1 MEVKNPEVGIN
12 NTPTYFRKINV
23 NPKNRIT
30 QDCVIR
36 ALSLFLNQDYYKV
49 LDDLFDIYKSTGFH
63 IADPVCFMIYLKRI
77 TTLVRTNIIKEPV
90 TLDEFCEKINT
101 KSLDKF
107 PNMTVNNCNKVL
119 VLLGN
124 THLTYIEN
132 GYVLDTYKHSTM
144 NVTAYYT
151 VKEQI
156 L

>member
-1 MEVKNPEVGIN
+1 MEVN
-12 NTPTYFRKINV
+12 NTGADVNHTSNYFRKINV

-36 ALSLFLNQDYYKV
+36 ALSLFLNLDYYKV
-49 LDDLFDIYKSTGFH
+49 LNDLFDIYMSTGFH

-77 TTLVRTNIIKEPV
+77 NTISRTNILKEPF
-90 TLDEFCEKINT
+90 TLEELCERINT
-101 KSLDKF
+101 KSLDKL
-107 PNMTVNNCNKVL
+107 PDITENNHNKIL
-119 VLLGN
+119 ALLGN
-124 THLTYIEN
+124 SHLTYIEN
-132 GYVLDTYKHSTM
+132 GYVLDTYNHRTM